1 MGCDASATLALRNK
15 SKFAPLAWKRGKA
28 MGIQEA
34 LFGAGALI
42 LLAILVYGVRRSKRP
57 RQAQGT
63 ADEATRRNFDRR

>member
-1 MGCDASATLALRNK
+1 MRRLCDFGAAEQEQVRPVGLKTREI
-15 SKFAPLAWKRGKA
+15 

-57 RQAQGT
+57 RQAQGA